1 MTLLNHCDST
11 IVIDCDELKDD
22 DIGCIAFIIATQT
35 SFGIVQ
41 AVSERSQR
49 LANALE
55 KYVEP
60 DAPFNILLVDYIY
73 TSYIPMEKAKA
84 EQPPQVHPDDVVGW
98 TIFARGELPEW
109 VHAVF
114 RMDAV

>member
-1 MTLLNHCDST
+1 MDFE
-11 IVIDCDELKDD
+11 IDCDALKDD
-22 DIGCIAFIIATQT
+22 DIGCIAFIIASKT

-49 LANALE
+49 LADALE
-55 KYVEP
+55 KYAVWE
-60 DAPFNILLVDYIY
+60 APFNILLVDTVLVNG
-73 TSYIPMEKAKA
+73 TSMNAAKA
-84 EQPPQVHPDDVVGW
+84 AQPPQVHPDDVKGFV
-98 TIFARGELPEW
+98 IFARGELPDW